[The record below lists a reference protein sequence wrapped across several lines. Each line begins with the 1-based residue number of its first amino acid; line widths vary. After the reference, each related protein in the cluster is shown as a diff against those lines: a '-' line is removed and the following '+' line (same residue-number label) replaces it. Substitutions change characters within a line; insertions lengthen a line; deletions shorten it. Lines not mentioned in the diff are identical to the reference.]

1 MSSAGAPGEQQN
13 ANPVEGGTYQDLIW
27 VKTINASGIE
37 SAIPIGRNPNFFQP
51 TARYAPASAQ
61 VGFRVTF

>member
-1 MSSAGAPGEQQN
+1 LLWAKQIDRDGNET
-13 ANPVEGGTYQDLIW
+13 GT
-27 VKTINASGIE
+27 
-37 SAIPIGRNPNFFQP
+37 PIGRNPNFGNT

>member
-1 MSSAGAPGEQQN
+1 M
-13 ANPVEGGTYQDLIW
+13 
-27 VKTINASGIE
+27 
-37 SAIPIGRNPNFFQP
+37 PIGRNPNFGNT